1 LGANRTEDHPIAAP
15 VILLDLDAA
24 LVEVRPSGRP
34 RPDVLLRENAEQG
47 LRRLREGGQVV
58 VLVDPAARDQL
69 LPHQADVRAA
79 FARRN
84 LRGAMTKIVMISC
97 PHRRGEACDCRK
109 PSLGLIERV
118 RDELGLDLEGGWL
131 IGGDPDV
138 AAGRDAGLRTVRVGP
153 STVGRAR
160 PTLTADYEARDLLD
174 AANWVLLSEA
184 LPAA

>member
-1 LGANRTEDHPIAAP
+1 MEL
-15 VILLDLDAA
+15 
-24 LVEVRPSGRP
+24 RPSGRP
-34 RPDVLLRENAEQG
+34 RADLIVRENADEG
-47 LRRLREGGQVV
+47 LRRLRGAGQVV

-84 LRGAMTKIVMISC
+84 LRGGLTKVAMLSC
-97 PHRRGEACDCRK
+97 RHRGGDMCDCRK
-109 PSLGLIERV
+109 PEMGLIERV

-138 AAGRDAGLRTVRVGP
+138 TAGRDAGLRTVRVGP
-153 STVGRAR
+153 ATVGRAG
-160 PTLTADYEARDLLD
+160 PTLTAEYDARDLLD
-174 AANWVLLSEA
+174 AANWILLSEA